1 MLRMENGRNYI
12 EIISDIVK
20 LIGLLSKIT
29 FNKNIGIE
37 MVYVRSFIP
46 LLPNLLTCVCSG
58 SDAQYQALAMNL
70 LRTIGIFA
78 NNASVHYLRSFSFY
92 KDIVEIKF
100 VPEFLTIFKS
110 YSNHI
115 NVHKL
120 LVQVISAFMHPVY
133 GDIECFPWKRANCN
147 GITEYK

>member
-1 MLRMENGRNYI
+1 MLKMENGKNYL

-20 LIGLLSKIT
+20 LIGLLAKIT

-46 LLPNLLTCVCSG
+46 VLPALLSCVCSG
-58 SDAQYQALAMNL
+58 NDSQYQALTMNL

-78 NNASVHYLRSFSFY
+78 NNASIHYLRSFSFY

-100 VPEFLTIFKS
+100 VPEFLNIFKC
-110 YSNHI
+110 YSAHI

-120 LVQVISAFMHPVY
+120 LVQVVSAFMHPVY
-133 GDIECFPWKRANCN
+133 GDIECFPWKRANYN
-147 GITEYK
+147 GIIEYK

>member
-1 MLRMENGRNYI
+1 
-12 EIISDIVK
+12 
-20 LIGLLSKIT
+20 
-29 FNKNIGIE
+29 

-46 LLPNLLTCVCSG
+46 LLPPFLNCVCSG

-100 VPEFLTIFKS
+100 VPEFLSIFKS
-110 YSNHI
+110 YASYI

-147 GITEYK
+147 GIMEYK

>member
-1 MLRMENGRNYI
+1 
-12 EIISDIVK
+12 
-20 LIGLLSKIT
+20 
-29 FNKNIGIE
+29 

-46 LLPNLLTCVCSG
+46 LLPSLLTCICSG
-58 SDAQYQALAMNL
+58 TDSQYQALTMNL

-100 VPEFLTIFKS
+100 VPDFLAIFKH
-110 YSNHI
+110 YSTNI

-120 LVQVISAFMHPVY
+120 LVQVVSAFMHPVY
-133 GDIECFPWKRANCN
+133 GDI
-147 GITEYK
+147 

>member
-1 MLRMENGRNYI
+1 
-12 EIISDIVK
+12 
-20 LIGLLSKIT
+20 
-29 FNKNIGIE
+29 

-46 LLPNLLTCVCSG
+46 LLPPLLNCVCSG

-100 VPEFLTIFKS
+100 VPEFLSIFKS
-110 YSNHI
+110 YASYI

-120 LVQVISAFMHPVY
+120 LLQVISAFMHTVY
-133 GDIECFPWKRANCN
+133 VYIECFSWKRANRN
-147 GITEYK
+147 GIME

>member
-1 MLRMENGRNYI
+1 
-12 EIISDIVK
+12 
-20 LIGLLSKIT
+20 
-29 FNKNIGIE
+29 

-46 LLPNLLTCVCSG
+46 LLPSLLTCSCSG
-58 SDAQYQALAMNL
+58 SDTQYQTFTMNL

-92 KDIVEIKF
+92 KDIIEIKF
-100 VPEFLTIFKS
+100 VPDFLTIFKN
-110 YSNHI
+110 YPSNI
-115 NVHKL
+115 NVQKL

-147 GITEYK
+147 GIIEYK